1 MGIKNLFTIY
11 VPLADIVEIYDNSL
25 AEPSLI
31 AKKLSIAPDL
41 QRKLEEFQHYYNLK
55 RAHHGI
61 DGKTPSHCAN
71 EQQISSI
78 SINRF
83 QWKRHCRGLFQLP
96 IKA

>member
-1 MGIKNLFTIY
+1 MRILGIEEIKTVPYAPISHPFVERLIGTIRQE
-11 VPLADIVEIYDNSL
+11 LLDQI
-25 AEPSLI
+25 
-31 AKKLSIAPDL
+31 
-41 QRKLEEFQHYYNLK
+41 FQHYFNLN

-96 IKA
+96 IAA